1 MKLKIT
7 NLLVF
12 AGLCVLLFLP
22 TTSQA
27 SAPPDSK
34 KGNTVISNQQLEVSG
49 VVTDATSGES
59 LPGVS
64 IVVLGTATG
73 TVTDLKGKY
82 SLKVTDEN
90 AVLKFSYI
98 GYVSQEVS
106 VKGRSVI
113 NVALEQDAESLEGV
127 VVVGYGTQKKSDV
140 TGSVVSVNME
150 KLAERPSTN
159 IVQALQGSMAGLSVS
174 VNGSSADG
182 TSTSMLIRGQN
193 SITASNNPLIIL
205 DGVPF
210 SGNMTEINPND
221 IQSLEVLKDASST
234 AIYGARGANGVIL
247 ITTKL
252 GVKGK
257 PKVSYDSYYSFD
269 RISYIPKLMD
279 GSVFYMRK
287 AEYGETFTNIE
298 QTNYDA
304 GKYTNWIEEATRNGL
319 KSQHNLSVSGAN
331 DVTRYFV
338 STSINNIKGIAINDN
353 FKRYTLRVNL
363 DIQVAKWAKFGT
375 NTSLGYYDRSGVQAD
390 FFDAFRMNPLGN
402 AYNEDGTTTMLTWE
416 DPFYAINPLNSLNYI
431 NSDKTKSINTNN
443 YVQIDF
449 PFLKGLSY
457 KLNTGYE
464 YRTWVTQTYAG
475 RNTYEGSQSNG
486 KLELY
491 NQSNE
496 NWLLENILSYNNT
509 FGRHSIFLTGLY
521 SAQNEKREINTTQGL
536 DFPSD
541 VLTFYQPDKAMTTQ
555 SSASYREASHLSQM
569 FRANYSYD
577 SRYLFTFTVRHDG
590 YSAFG
595 TDTKYGTFPSFA
607 AGWNMT
613 NEDFIKKMTKLD
625 FVNTLKL
632 RVSYGTNGN
641 EAISPYS
648 TLPSLSSLDYLTPD
662 FKPAFGFYPK
672 KLGNPLLGW
681 ETTKS
686 FNTGIDFGL
695 WKNRVTGLLD
705 IYWSTTTDLLLDRSI
720 SPINGDTYIRE
731 NIGETKN
738 TGIEFQISTVNISKS
753 NFNWKT
759 DFNISHN
766 KTKIV
771 NVGLTDENGDYIDDV
786 ASEWFIGQPIQVN
799 YDYVYDG
806 VWQTGE
812 DIANSP
818 QPTALPGYIKY
829 KDVNG
834 DGLITTADKQI
845 IGSRDPMFI
854 AGMTNTLS
862 YKNFRFSFLINAV
875 QGVTYRNLLYG
886 TGQVSFRINS
896 YDKNFWSPTNPTNDY
911 PANVDGNVN
920 PLSMDFYEDASF
932 IRLQDITLSY
942 QLPESLIEKVKI
954 SHAEFFINLK
964 NMATWTKWTGLDPE
978 FLAISPVNQQRAA
991 PQLKSYIVGAKFSF

>member
-1 MKLKIT
+1 MKSKIT
-7 NLLVF
+7 NLLLFTRLSFLLWILTTAQAF
-12 AGLCVLLFLP
+12 A
-22 TTSQA
+22 
-27 SAPPDSK
+27 APALEQENK
-34 KGNTVISNQQLEVSG
+34 SNAYQQE
-49 VVTDATSGES
+49 
-59 LPGVS
+59 
-64 IVVLGTATG
+64 ITG
-73 TVTDLKGKY
+73 TVTDATTGESMPGVSIAVKGTSLGTITDINGKF
-82 SLKVTDEN
+82 SLKVSDEN
-90 AVLKFSYI
+90 AILKFSFI
-98 GYVSQEVS
+98 GYIPQEVA

-113 NVALEQDAESLEGV
+113 NVALLQDAASLEGV
-127 VVVGYGTQKKSDV
+127 IVVGYGVQKKSDV

-210 SGNMTEINPND
+210 NGSMTEINPND
-221 IQSLEVLKDASST
+221 IESLEVLKDASSA
-234 AIYGARGANGVIL
+234 AIYGARGSNGVIL
-247 ITTKL
+247 ITTKI
-252 GVKGK
+252 GKKGK
-257 PKVSYDSYYSFD
+257 PKVSYDTYYGLD
-269 RISYIPKLMD
+269 QISYIPTLMD
-279 GSVFYMRK
+279 GSTFYMRK
-287 AEYGETFTNIE
+287 AEYGESFTNIE

-304 GKYTNWIEEATRNGL
+304 GKYTNWIEEATRTGY

-338 STSINNIKGIAINDN
+338 SGSLNNVKGIAKNDD
-353 FKRYTLRVNL
+353 FKRYTLRVNI
-363 DIQVAKWAKFGT
+363 DIQLAKWAKFGT

-390 FFDAFRMNPLGN
+390 FYDAFRMSPLGN
-402 AYNEDGTTTMLTWE
+402 AYNEDGTIAMLTWE
-416 DPFYAINPLNSLNYI
+416 DPFYAINPLNALNYI

-443 YVQIDF
+443 YLQIDF
-449 PFLKGLSY
+449 PFIKGLSY

-464 YRTWVTQTYAG
+464 YRTWITQTYAG

-486 KLELY
+486 KLELSS
-491 NQSNE
+491 QFDE
-496 NWLLENILSYNNT
+496 NWLVENILSYNNT
-509 FGRHSIFLTGLY
+509 FGKHSVFLTGLY
-521 SAQNEKREINTTQGL
+521 SAQNDKREINTTQGL

-541 VLTFYQPDKAMTTQ
+541 VLTYYQPDKAMTTQ
-555 SSASYREASHLSQM
+555 SNAVYRESSHLSQM
-569 FRANYSYD
+569 FRANYSYN

-595 TDTKYGTFPSFA
+595 DDTKYGTFPSFA
-607 AGWNMT
+607 VGWNIT
-613 NEDFIKKMTKLD
+613 NENFIKSITRLE

-632 RVSYGTNGN
+632 RLSYGSNGN

-662 FKPAFGFYPK
+662 FKPAFGFYPQ

-686 FNTGIDFGL
+686 FNTGLDFGL
-695 WKNRVTGLLD
+695 WNNRVSGLLEM
-705 IYWSTTTDLLLDRSI
+705 YWSRTSDLLLDKTI

-738 TGIEFQISTVNISKS
+738 NGIEFQVSTVNISKT
-753 NFNWKT
+753 NFTWKT
-759 DFNISHN
+759 DLNISHN
-766 KTKIV
+766 QTKII
-771 NVGLTDENGDYIDDV
+771 NVGLTDENGNYIDDI

-806 VWQTGE
+806 IWQTGD
-812 DIANSP
+812 DIANSA
-818 QPTALPGYIKY
+818 QPTAMPGYIKY
-829 KDVNG
+829 KDLNG
-834 DGLITTADKQI
+834 DSLITTADKQI
-845 IGSRDPMFI
+845 IGSRDPLI
-854 AGMTNTLS
+854 VVGMTNTFT
-862 YKNFRFSFLINAV
+862 YKNFRLSFLINAV
-875 QGVTYRNLLYG
+875 QGITYRNLLYG

-932 IRLQDITLSY
+932 IRLQDITFGY
-942 QLPESLIEKVKI
+942 RLPESLIKKI
-954 SHAEFFINLK
+954 SISNAEIFINLK

-978 FLAISPVNQQRAA
+978 FLSIAPVNQQRAA
-991 PQLKSYIVGAKFSF
+991 PQIKSYIIGAKFSF

>member
-1 MKLKIT
+1 MKSKIT
-7 NLLVF
+7 NLLLFTRLSFLIWLLTSAQAF
-12 AGLCVLLFLP
+12 A
-22 TTSQA
+22 
-27 SAPPDSK
+27 APVSEQGIK
-34 KGNTVISNQQLEVSG
+34 STAYQQEV
-49 VVTDATSGES
+49 
-59 LPGVS
+59 
-64 IVVLGTATG
+64 TG
-73 TVTDLKGKY
+73 TVTDANTGESMPGVSISVKGTSLGTITDITGKF

-90 AVLKFSYI
+90 AILKFSFI
-98 GYVSQEVS
+98 GYIPQEVA

-113 NVALEQDAESLEGV
+113 NVSLQQDAANIEGV

-174 VNGSSADG
+174 VNGTSADG
-182 TSTSMLIRGQN
+182 TSTSVLIRGEN
-193 SITASNNPLIIL
+193 SITASNTPLVIL

-210 SGNMTEINPND
+210 NGSMTEINPND
-221 IQSLEVLKDASST
+221 IQSLEVLKDASSA
-234 AIYGARGANGVIL
+234 AIYGSRGSNGVIL
-247 ITTKL
+247 ITTKI
-252 GVKGK
+252 GKKGK
-257 PKVSYDSYYSFD
+257 PKVSYDTYYGWD
-269 RISYIPKLMD
+269 QISYIPTLMD
-279 GSVFYMRK
+279 GSVFHMRK

-304 GKYTNWIEEATRNGL
+304 GKYTNWIEEATRTGY

-338 STSINNIKGIAINDN
+338 SGSMNNVKGIAINDD

-363 DIQVAKWAKFGT
+363 DIQLAKWAKFGT
-375 NTSLGYYDRSGVQAD
+375 NTSLGYYDRSGVKAD
-390 FFDAFRMNPLGN
+390 FYDAFRMNPLGN
-402 AYNEDGTTTMLTWE
+402 AYNEDGTIAMLTWE

-443 YVQIDF
+443 YLQIDF

-486 KLELY
+486 KLELMS
-491 NQSNE
+491 QFDE
-496 NWLLENILSYNNT
+496 NWLVENILSYNNT
-509 FGRHSIFLTGLY
+509 FGKHSVFLTGLY
-521 SAQNEKREINTTQGL
+521 SAQNDKREINTTQGL

-541 VLTFYQPDKAMTTQ
+541 VLTYYQPDKAMTTQ
-555 SSASYREASHLSQM
+555 SNATYRESSHLSQM
-569 FRANYSYD
+569 FRANYSFD

-595 TDTKYGTFPSFA
+595 ADTKYGTFPSFA
-607 AGWNMT
+607 VGWNIT
-613 NEDFIKKMTKLD
+613 NESFIKSLPKLE
-625 FVNTLKL
+625 FVNNLKL
-632 RVSYGTNGN
+632 RLSYGTNGN

-686 FNTGIDFGL
+686 FNTGLDFGL
-695 WKNRVTGLLD
+695 WNNRVSGLFEM
-705 IYWSTTTDLLLDRSI
+705 YWSTTSDLLLDRTI

-738 TGIEFQISTVNISKS
+738 NGIEFQVSTVNISKS
-753 NFNWKT
+753 NFSWKT
-759 DFNISHN
+759 DLNISHN
-766 KTKIV
+766 QTKIE
-771 NVGLTDENGDYIDDV
+771 NVGLTDENGNYIDDV
-786 ASEWFIGQPIQVN
+786 ASEWFIGEPIKVN
-799 YDYVYDG
+799 YDYVFDG
-806 VWQTGE
+806 IWQEGD
-812 DIANSP
+812 DIANSA
-818 QPTALPGYIKY
+818 QPTAMPGYIKY

-834 DGLITTADKQI
+834 DTLITTADKQI
-845 IGSRDPMFI
+845 IGSRDPFI
-854 AGMTNTLS
+854 VFGMTNTFT
-862 YKNFRFSFLINAV
+862 YKNFRLSFLVNAV
-875 QGVTYRNLLYG
+875 QGITYRNLLYG

-896 YDKNFWSPTNPTNDY
+896 YDKNFWSPTNPTNEY

-932 IRLQDITLSY
+932 IRLQDITFGY
-942 QLPESLIEKVKI
+942 RLPESLTKKI
-954 SHAEFFINLK
+954 LISNAEVFINLK

-978 FLAISPVNQQRAA
+978 FLSISPVNQQRAA
-991 PQLKSYIVGAKFSF
+991 PQVKSYIIGAKFSF

>member
-1 MKLKIT
+1 MKSKIT
-7 NLLVF
+7 NLLLFTRLSFLLWILTTAQAF
-12 AGLCVLLFLP
+12 A
-22 TTSQA
+22 
-27 SAPPDSK
+27 APALEQENK
-34 KGNTVISNQQLEVSG
+34 SNAYQQE
-49 VVTDATSGES
+49 
-59 LPGVS
+59 
-64 IVVLGTATG
+64 ITG
-73 TVTDLKGKY
+73 TVTDATTGESMPGVSIAVKGTSLGTITDINGKF
-82 SLKVTDEN
+82 SLKVSDEN
-90 AVLKFSYI
+90 AILKFSFI
-98 GYVSQEVS
+98 GYIPQEVA

-113 NVALEQDAESLEGV
+113 NVALLQDAASLEGV
-127 VVVGYGTQKKSDV
+127 IVVGYGVQKKSDV

-210 SGNMTEINPND
+210 NGSMTEINPND
-221 IQSLEVLKDASST
+221 IESLEVLKDASSA
-234 AIYGARGANGVIL
+234 AIYGARGSNGVIL
-247 ITTKL
+247 ITTKI
-252 GVKGK
+252 GKKGK
-257 PKVSYDSYYSFD
+257 PKVSYDTYYGLD
-269 RISYIPKLMD
+269 QISYIPTLMD
-279 GSVFYMRK
+279 GSTFYMRK
-287 AEYGETFTNIE
+287 AEYGESFTNIE
-298 QTNYDA
+298 QINYDA
-304 GKYTNWIEEATRNGL
+304 GKYTNWIEEATRTGY

-338 STSINNIKGIAINDN
+338 SGSLNNVKGIAKNDD
-353 FKRYTLRVNL
+353 FKRYTLRVNI
-363 DIQVAKWAKFGT
+363 DIQLAKWAKFGT

-390 FFDAFRMNPLGN
+390 FYDAFRMSPLGN
-402 AYNEDGTTTMLTWE
+402 AYNEDGTIAMLTWE
-416 DPFYAINPLNSLNYI
+416 DPFYAINPLNALNYV

-443 YVQIDF
+443 YLQIDF
-449 PFLKGLSY
+449 PFIKGLSY

-464 YRTWVTQTYAG
+464 YRTWITQTYAG

-486 KLELY
+486 KLELSS
-491 NQSNE
+491 QFDE
-496 NWLLENILSYNNT
+496 NWLVENILSYNNT
-509 FGRHSIFLTGLY
+509 FGKHSVFLTGLY
-521 SAQNEKREINTTQGL
+521 SAQNDKREINTTQGL

-541 VLTFYQPDKAMTTQ
+541 VLTYYQPDKAMTTQ
-555 SSASYREASHLSQM
+555 SNAVYRESSHLSQM
-569 FRANYSYD
+569 FRANYSYN

-595 TDTKYGTFPSFA
+595 DDTKYGTFPSFA
-607 AGWNMT
+607 VGWNIT
-613 NEDFIKKMTKLD
+613 NENFIKSITRLE

-632 RVSYGTNGN
+632 RLSYGSNGN

-662 FKPAFGFYPK
+662 FKPAFGFYPQ

-686 FNTGIDFGL
+686 FNTGLDFGL
-695 WKNRVTGLLD
+695 WNNRVSGLLEM
-705 IYWSTTTDLLLDRSI
+705 YWSRTSDLLLDKTI

-738 TGIEFQISTVNISKS
+738 NGIEFQVSTVNISKT
-753 NFNWKT
+753 NFTWKT
-759 DFNISHN
+759 DLNISHN
-766 KTKIV
+766 QTKIV
-771 NVGLTDENGDYIDDV
+771 NVGLTDENGNYIDDI

-806 VWQTGE
+806 IWQTGD
-812 DIANSP
+812 DIANSA
-818 QPTALPGYIKY
+818 QPTAMPGYIKY
-829 KDVNG
+829 KDLNG
-834 DGLITTADKQI
+834 DSLITTADKQI
-845 IGSRDPMFI
+845 IGSRDPLI
-854 AGMTNTLS
+854 VVGMTNTFT
-862 YKNFRFSFLINAV
+862 YKNFRLSFLINAV
-875 QGVTYRNLLYG
+875 QGITYRNLLYG

-932 IRLQDITLSY
+932 IRLQDITFGY
-942 QLPESLIEKVKI
+942 RLPESLIKKI
-954 SHAEFFINLK
+954 SISNAEIFINLK

-978 FLAISPVNQQRAA
+978 FLSIAPVNQQRAA
-991 PQLKSYIVGAKFSF
+991 PQIKSYIIGAKFSF

>member
-1 MKLKIT
+1 MKSKTT
-7 NLLVF
+7 NLLLFTRLSFLLWILTTAQAF
-12 AGLCVLLFLP
+12 A
-22 TTSQA
+22 
-27 SAPPDSK
+27 APALEQENK
-34 KGNTVISNQQLEVSG
+34 SNAYQQE
-49 VVTDATSGES
+49 
-59 LPGVS
+59 
-64 IVVLGTATG
+64 ITG
-73 TVTDLKGKY
+73 TVTDATTGESMPGVSIAVKGTSLGTITDINGKF
-82 SLKVTDEN
+82 SLKVSDEN
-90 AVLKFSYI
+90 AILKFSFI
-98 GYVSQEVS
+98 GYIPQEVA

-113 NVALEQDAESLEGV
+113 NVALLQDAASLEGV
-127 VVVGYGTQKKSDV
+127 IVVGYGVQKKSDV

-210 SGNMTEINPND
+210 NGSMTEINPND
-221 IQSLEVLKDASST
+221 IESLEVLKDASSA
-234 AIYGARGANGVIL
+234 AIYGARGSNGVIL
-247 ITTKL
+247 ITTKI
-252 GVKGK
+252 GKKGK
-257 PKVSYDSYYSFD
+257 PKVSYDTYYGLD
-269 RISYIPKLMD
+269 QISYIPTLMD
-279 GSVFYMRK
+279 GSTFYMRK
-287 AEYGETFTNIE
+287 AEYGESFTNIE

-304 GKYTNWIEEATRNGL
+304 GKYTNWIEEATRTGY

-338 STSINNIKGIAINDN
+338 SGSLNNVKGIAKNDD
-353 FKRYTLRVNL
+353 FKRYTLRVNI
-363 DIQVAKWAKFGT
+363 DIQLAKWAKFGT

-390 FFDAFRMNPLGN
+390 FYDAFRMSPLGN
-402 AYNEDGTTTMLTWE
+402 AYNEDGTIAMLTWE
-416 DPFYAINPLNSLNYI
+416 DPFYAINPLNALNYV

-443 YVQIDF
+443 YLQIDF
-449 PFLKGLSY
+449 PFIKGLSY

-464 YRTWVTQTYAG
+464 YRTWITQTYAG

-486 KLELY
+486 KLELSS
-491 NQSNE
+491 QFDE
-496 NWLLENILSYNNT
+496 NWLVENILSYNNT
-509 FGRHSIFLTGLY
+509 FGKHSVFLTGLY
-521 SAQNEKREINTTQGL
+521 SAQNDKREINTTQGL

-541 VLTFYQPDKAMTTQ
+541 VLTYYQPDKAMTTQ
-555 SSASYREASHLSQM
+555 SNAVYRESSHLSQM
-569 FRANYSYD
+569 FRANYSYN

-595 TDTKYGTFPSFA
+595 DDTKYGTFPSFA
-607 AGWNMT
+607 VGWNIT
-613 NEDFIKKMTKLD
+613 NENFIKSITRLE

-632 RVSYGTNGN
+632 RLSYGSNGN

-662 FKPAFGFYPK
+662 FKPAFGFYPQ

-686 FNTGIDFGL
+686 FNTGLDFGL
-695 WKNRVTGLLD
+695 WNNRVSGLLEM
-705 IYWSTTTDLLLDRSI
+705 YWSRTSDLLLDKTI

-738 TGIEFQISTVNISKS
+738 NGIEFQVSTVNISKT
-753 NFNWKT
+753 NFTWKT
-759 DFNISHN
+759 DLNISHN
-766 KTKIV
+766 QTKIV
-771 NVGLTDENGDYIDDV
+771 NVGLTDENGNYIDDI

-806 VWQTGE
+806 IWQTGD
-812 DIANSP
+812 DIANSA
-818 QPTALPGYIKY
+818 QPTAMPGYIKY
-829 KDVNG
+829 KDLNG
-834 DGLITTADKQI
+834 DSLITTADKQI
-845 IGSRDPMFI
+845 IGSRDPLI
-854 AGMTNTLS
+854 VVGMTNTFT
-862 YKNFRFSFLINAV
+862 YKNFRLSFLINAV
-875 QGVTYRNLLYG
+875 QGITYRNLLYG

-932 IRLQDITLSY
+932 IRLQDITFGY
-942 QLPESLIEKVKI
+942 RLPESLIKKI
-954 SHAEFFINLK
+954 SISNAEIFINLK

-978 FLAISPVNQQRAA
+978 FLSIAPVNQQRAA
-991 PQLKSYIVGAKFSF
+991 PQIKSYIIGAKFSF